1 METESSLAV
10 PKETRRAALDGLLQL
25 PTSRRM
31 VEGLGLAF
39 EALGLAPAALRP
51 EDAAAMVS
59 AWQRGL
65 TVVLELSPLNPSD
78 PAVERLVMR
87 ELLSGRWHRVT
98 ADWAR
103 RGVEFRD
110 FARAIS
116 AARAVVQRELQD
128 RLMRLSRLGDMAH
141 TVRSTVDLQPVL
153 QSIVDKVCESGPW
166 TMAAIGIVEETQGV
180 LRVPAQHGFA

>member
-98 ADWAR
+98 AEWAR

-116 AARAVVQRELQD
+116 AARAVVQRELERGGQGSLAVHALITRVLDLLIEAGSEAWGAELARQQREVQD
-128 RLMRLSRLGDMAH
+128 RLMRL
-141 TVRSTVDLQPVL
+141 
-153 QSIVDKVCESGPW
+153 
-166 TMAAIGIVEETQGV
+166 
-180 LRVPAQHGFA
+180 

>member
-65 TVVLELSPLNPSD
+65 TVVLELSPGQ
-78 PAVERLVMR
+78 VCLV
-87 ELLSGRWHRVT
+87 
-98 ADWAR
+98 
-103 RGVEFRD
+103 
-110 FARAIS
+110 
-116 AARAVVQRELQD
+116 
-128 RLMRLSRLGDMAH
+128 
-141 TVRSTVDLQPVL
+141 
-153 QSIVDKVCESGPW
+153 
-166 TMAAIGIVEETQGV
+166 ETQST
-180 LRVPAQHGFA
+180 RENHFKFAASISVVCSSFYQ